1 MLSKIWMILA
11 VLAAAGG
18 LFFLGVAGKYTFGYY
33 ANPGAEYRH
42 EYMQVVIFALIAAL
56 PCWLAASGFL
66 WLVREVVPKVVLF
79 SVYSVSLLLCA
90 LYLVSN
96 LYAFV
101 MWLLNK

>member
-11 VLAAAGG
+11 ILAAVGG

-33 ANPGAEYRH
+33 ANPGAEYHH
-42 EYMQVVIFALIAAL
+42 EYMQVVMLTLIAAL

-66 WLVREVVPKVVLF
+66 WLVREIVPKVLLF
-79 SVYSVSLLLCA
+79 SVYFVTLCLCA
-90 LYLVSN
+90 FYLFTN

-101 MWLLNK
+101 MWLLDK